1 MDTRPT
7 TRVWRA
13 LLFAGVAVVVFVASL
28 ALTSRITYRGWSL
41 LAYLTDHLVEPGGPY
56 QSLRRFRE
64 AEEIAETVDAVD
76 VVVFGSS
83 HAYRG
88 FDPRIFSE
96 AQLRLVNLGS
106 TNQTPLNSRY
116 LVERY
121 VPKLRPKLVL
131 FEVYYATLAGDGF
144 EAGRDLV
151 INTPWTWEMQRM
163 AFATRHL
170 GAIQLTMAKGLGLTA
185 DESDAVQRDIDGER
199 YVPGGYCEA
208 GGPRRSLVPREP
220 FSVEVLPRQLDYLV
234 DATAIAREHGAKVV
248 WVTHP
253 FPRDHREALL
263 NYDEVHADIDQTAE
277 EAKVPYWNFDGAL
290 ELDPLAHF
298 ADFHH
303 LDAEGVRIFDEAVI
317 VELRNHG
324 YVE

>member
-1 MDTRPT
+1 MVRIADR
-7 TRVWRA
+7 
-13 LLFAGVAVVVFVASL
+13 GVSSHPSADF
-28 ALTSRITYRGWSL
+28 LTGIG
-41 LAYLTDHLVEPGGPY
+41 
-56 QSLRRFRE
+56 
-64 AEEIAETVDAVD
+64 D
-76 VVVFGSS
+76 VVPES
-83 HAYRG
+83 
-88 FDPRIFSE
+88 
-96 AQLRLVNLGS
+96 RLHKY
-106 TNQTPLNSRY
+106 Y
-116 LVERY
+116 LWH
-121 VPKLRPKLVL
+121 L
-131 FEVYYATLAGDGF
+131 GF
-144 EAGRDLV
+144 EASRDLV

-277 EAKVPYWNFDGAL
+277 EAKVPSASVML
-290 ELDPLAHF
+290 SRLL
-298 ADFHH
+298 
-303 LDAEGVRIFDEAVI
+303 L
-317 VELRNHG
+317 
-324 YVE
+324 

>member
-1 MDTRPT
+1 MPRPL
-7 TRVWRA
+7 RA
-13 LLFAGVAVVVFVASL
+13 LLFATVTVVVFLASL
-28 ALTSRITYRGWSL
+28 ALSSRLTYRGWPL
-41 LAYLTDHLVEPGGPY
+41 LAYLTDHLVEPGGAY

-64 AEEIAETVDAVD
+64 AEQIAEQGHPVD

-88 FDPRIFSE
+88 FDPRRFAE
-96 AQLRLVNLGS
+96 AGLRLVNLGS

-121 VPKLRPKLVL
+121 VPKLKPTLVL
-131 FEVYYATLAGDGF
+131 FEIYYATLASDGF
-144 EAGRDLV
+144 EACRDLV

-170 GAIQLTMAKGLGLTA
+170 GAIEFTLAKGLGLVA
-185 DESDAVQRDIDGER
+185 DESAVEQQPIVGER

-208 GGPRRSLVPREP
+208 GGPRSELSTREP
-220 FSVEVLPRQLDYLV
+220 FTATVLPRQLEYLV
-234 DATAIAREHGAKVV
+234 EATRLARDHGAEVM

-253 FPRDHREALL
+253 LPEDHRRALTNYHDVHGRIGEA
-263 NYDEVHADIDQTAE
+263 
-277 EAKVPYWNFDGAL
+277 AKREGVAYHDFDGEL
-290 ELDPLAHF
+290 DLDPLRHF

-303 LDAEGVRIFDEAVI
+303 LDAEGVRIFNAALI
-317 VELRNHG
+317 AKLRQEG
-324 YVE
+324 LPR